1 MNRATKNIHGRFD
14 CIESSRL
21 ALHVLLLALCFVLVL
36 ASGCTV
42 GPNYARPSAQSPL
55 TYKEASRSSPSISD
69 VIGTSWWEVFGDAE
83 LSKLEQQVDISN
95 QNIAQAEA
103 RFRQARALV
112 QEARAAYFPTVTV
125 GLGVT
130 GTQPSA
136 TVSPGPAK
144 KTTAFTEHSLPIDV
158 SWELDVW
165 GRIRRTVESSEAT
178 AQASDADLEAA
189 KLSARAEL
197 AQDYFQL
204 RSLDAQKQLLDETA
218 VAFQKSLDL
227 TNNRYNSGVAS
238 RGDVLQAETQLKTT
252 QAQAIDVGVARA
264 QLEHAIALLIGKAP
278 ADFSIA
284 LATLAATPP
293 TIPAGVPAELLQRR
307 PDVAASE
314 TLVAAA
320 NAQIGVAEAAY
331 YPTVSVN
338 VQGGFESTSL
348 AKWFSALGRFWS
360 AGIAMTQTL
369 FDGGLRGAQVNEAR
383 AAYDASVAVYRQTVL
398 TGFQEVE
405 DNLAAQRILNA
416 EAQAQEEAVDAAR
429 KSLAVTMNQYQAGI
443 VSYLNVIVAQST
455 ALSNQRTAVDILG
468 RRLTASV
475 LLIKALGGGWN
486 ATALASN
493 P

>member
-1 MNRATKNIHGRFD
+1 MNRHRKNIRGGFD
-14 CIESSRL
+14 CVESARL
-21 ALHVLLLALCFVLVL
+21 ALHVPLLALCAMLFVLS
-36 ASGCTV
+36 ACTV
-42 GPNYARPSAQSPL
+42 GPNYSRPSAQSPVA
-55 TYKEASRSSPSISD
+55 YKEAAQSSQSIDD
-69 VIGTSWWEVFGDAE
+69 VIGTNWWEVFGDAE

-125 GLGVT
+125 GLGIT
-130 GTQPSA
+130 GSQPSA
-136 TVSPGPAK
+136 TASPGPAK
-144 KTTAFTEHSLPIDV
+144 TTPAFTEHSLPIDV

-189 KLSARAEL
+189 RLSARAEL
-197 AQDYFQL
+197 AQDYFQM

-252 QAQAIDVGVARA
+252 QAQAIDVGVQRA

-278 ADFSIA
+278 ADLTIPA
-284 LATLAATPP
+284 VPLATQPP
-293 TIPAGVPAELLQRR
+293 TIPAGVPTELLQRR
-307 PDVAASE
+307 PDVAATE
-314 TLVAAA
+314 RLVVSA

-338 VQGGFESTSL
+338 VQGGFESSSL

-360 AGIAMTQTL
+360 AGISMTQTL
-369 FDGGLRGAQVNEAR
+369 FDGGLRGAQVNQAR
-383 AAYDASVAVYRQTVL
+383 AAYDASVAAYRQTVL

-405 DNLAAQRILNA
+405 DNLAAQRILGD
-416 EAQAQEEAVDAAR
+416 EAQAQDEAVKAALQ
-429 KSLAVTMNQYQAGI
+429 SLAVTMNQYQAGI

-468 RRLTASV
+468 RRLNATV
-475 LLIKALGGGWN
+475 LLVKALGGGWKF
-486 ATALASN
+486 A
-493 P
+493 